1 LRYHGFVEGDDLG
14 KGTVDV
20 FVTEGFTGNIALKT
34 AEGTAKQLSQ
44 WMRDAMSQSWMSR
57 LGFFLARDAFRVL
70 RNKMD
75 PGRVNGGV
83 FLGLDGVV
91 IKSHGG
97 ADAESVAGAIEV
109 GYDMVRQELLG
120 KIRDMI
126 AQANEAREPTVA
138 PAVT

>member
-1 LRYHGFVEGDDLG
+1 
-14 KGTVDV
+14 
-20 FVTEGFTGNIALKT
+20 
-34 AEGTAKQLSQ
+34 
-44 WMRDAMSQSWMSR
+44 
-57 LGFFLARDAFRVL
+57 
-70 RNKMD
+70 MD

-97 ADAESVAGAIEV
+97 ADAESFAGAIEV

-126 AQANEAREPTVA
+126 AQANEARAPTVA

>member
-1 LRYHGFVEGDDLG
+1 MNH
-14 KGTVDV
+14 
-20 FVTEGFTGNIALKT
+20 
-34 AEGTAKQLSQ
+34 
-44 WMRDAMSQSWMSR
+44 SWTSR
-57 LGFFLARDAFRVL
+57 LGYLLARDAFRAL
-70 RNKMD
+70 RDKMD